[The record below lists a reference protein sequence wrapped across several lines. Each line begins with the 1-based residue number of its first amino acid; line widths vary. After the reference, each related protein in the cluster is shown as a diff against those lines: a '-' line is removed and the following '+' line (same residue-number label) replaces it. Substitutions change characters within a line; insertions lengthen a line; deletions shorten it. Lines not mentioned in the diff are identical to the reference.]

1 MTSAENPTNP
11 DAGHDPM
18 GSPAAT
24 GETNPTVE
32 ATMTGYG
39 GNTGFGEHE
48 PSSSDSSSADAAK
61 DEGQQVAQKAKEGG
75 TQVAGVAKD
84 EATKVASTASEQAKN
99 LLSQGK
105 SELSEQAGT
114 QKQRLTDGL
123 MSVSAELDSM
133 AENSEQSGPVTDLA
147 RQASRRT
154 QDFAGWL
161 EDNEPDAVVGEVK
174 RFAQKRPGTFILV
187 AAGIGLLAGRLT
199 RGLASDGPGES
210 NDSAQDRSAG
220 GDLYRS
226 GGTSPAAATFT
237 EEQAPGSP
245 VQSQAGIGDEMGYPD
260 TTAAAS
266 DDQFVSGFTTQD
278 GPGRR

>member
-1 MTSAENPTNP
+1 MTSPEKATNP

-18 GSPAAT
+18 GNPAAN
-24 GETNPTVE
+24 GEMNPTAE
-32 ATMTGYG
+32 ATMPSSGE
-39 GNTGFGEHE
+39 NTGFGEHE

-61 DEGQQVAQKAKEGG
+61 NEGQQVAQKAKEGG
-75 TQVAGVAKD
+75 THVAGVAKD

-154 QDFAGWL
+154 QNFAGWL

-187 AAGIGLLAGRLT
+187 AAGVGLLAGRLT
-199 RGLASDGPGES
+199 RGLTSDGPSES
-210 NDSAQDRSAG
+210 NDSGQDRSAG
-220 GDLYRS
+220 GDVYRS
-226 GGTSPAAATFT
+226 GGTSPAAETFT

-245 VQSQAGIGDEMGYPD
+245 VQSQVGIGDEVDHPD

-266 DDQFVSGFTTQD
+266 DDQFVAGRPTQD
-278 GPGRR
+278 GLGRR